1 MIAMKIKI
9 IIAACVAT
17 LLLPSCGTFKTL
29 VESAVVVGGEHLL
42 RNYGD
47 NSTQQII
54 DNYRTWAE
62 EWNDSHP
69 DSLGVTTS
77 LTHVIFE
84 ELGVSSANIALGEQ
98 WTETSNKYEQMNVA
112 KELLFDALGEVSGNN
127 RMFDIFRQQADMD
140 LNMLSDISSARDRK
154 EIQAA
159 LDERNL
165 QYFNLLYDTYQ
176 QAKSDN
182 AAYMAEKLGI
192 KKELMASG
200 YDDPDLALEVA
211 GSILAI
217 RKSSDFTEAEKQ
229 SLIEAYGLGSYET
242 VVSACVPE
250 PENDPCPVET
260 EHVVEVPVSAPVT
273 EPAVNEIPARQV
285 EMTYKVQVLAR
296 RSPLCE
302 FAAYFSKTYGIDDIE
317 EHKFEISGSIYYQYV
332 TVADLRLS
340 EAVRLRNEYIGK
352 GISDAWIVGYKG
364 AERVLP
370 PGEKLLKD

>member
-1 MIAMKIKI
+1 MIRIR
-9 IIAACVAT
+9 T
-17 LLLPSCGTFKTL
+17 LSVF
-29 VESAVVVGGEHLL
+29 
-42 RNYGD
+42 
-47 NSTQQII
+47 
-54 DNYRTWAE
+54 
-62 EWNDSHP
+62 
-69 DSLGVTTS
+69 TTS

-84 ELGVSSANIALGEQ
+84 ELGVSAANIALGEQ

-154 EIQAA
+154 EIQVA

-182 AAYMAEKLGI
+182 AAYMVEKLGI
-192 KKELMASG
+192 KKELIASG

-242 VVSACVPE
+242 VVSACEPE
-250 PENDPCPVET
+250 PEDDPCPMET
-260 EHVVEVPVSAPVT
+260 EQVAEVPVSVPVT
-273 EPAVNEIPARQV
+273 EPVVNEIPARQV

-332 TVADLRLS
+332 TAADLRLS